1 MPRMHQ
7 APRVVS
13 QPAVQ
18 VAGKGKGAQEAERL
32 RGRKLQ
38 AARLRIWARDPRCQM
53 CGELTDI
60 TPGTNRPFELDH
72 KLALTNGGTN
82 EDENLQVLCLDC
94 HESKTAKD
102 LGTSVKRRIGLD
114 GWPVE

>member
-1 MPRMHQ
+1 MPRMRQ
-7 APRVVS
+7 APRVAS
-13 QPAVQ
+13 QPATQ
-18 VAGKGKGAQEAERL
+18 VAGKGAGTQAEERL

-38 AARLRIWARDPRCQM
+38 ETRLRIWARDPRCQM

-60 TPGTNRPFELDH
+60 TLGTNRPFELDH
-72 KLALTNGGTN
+72 KVALANGGTN
-82 EDENLQVLCLDC
+82 EDGNLQVLCLDC